1 MRDVVLV
8 IVHADETGVERHA
21 RAVDDGGV
29 LGHGCDPDNDGRD
42 RLVVDEDRMRS
53 FAGAPVPSMTR
64 TLVMASLNQ
73 PPFPPGK
80 SNSCLM
86 PVSTNCP

>member
-42 RLVVDEDRMRS
+42 RLVVDEDRHALLRRR
-53 FAGAPVPSMTR
+53 AGAVDDAHVGDGEFEPAPPSR
-64 TLVMASLNQ
+64 PAG
-73 PPFPPGK
+73 PIPA
-80 SNSCLM
+80 
-86 PVSTNCP
+86 

>member
-29 LGHGCDPDNDGRD
+29 RAW
-42 RLVVDEDRMRS
+42 V
-53 FAGAPVPSMTR
+53 
-64 TLVMASLNQ
+64 
-73 PPFPPGK
+73 
-80 SNSCLM
+80 
-86 PVSTNCP
+86 